1 MNAAV
6 HVLGKL
12 LLTSRPVEQHDPDRH
27 GTLKGQKY
35 LQRRRR
41 AASRVH
47 GANGGCLPAGCSL
60 PVWSRPGWLGPAP
73 QHCAVQH
80 RGCNAGP
87 LAPQG
92 LGSGSCP
99 HHFRRRGPARCRAAA
114 GRQRVGNEGRG
125 AASLKAGLRRSGH
138 PIAHAPT
145 QQLPAPAHLA

>member
-12 LLTSRPVEQHDPDRH
+12 LLTSRPVAQHDPDRH

-92 LGSGSCP
+92 LGSGSCHTTSVVAVQLGIEP
-99 HHFRRRGPARCRAAA
+99 LQDANGLAMRG
-114 GRQRVGNEGRG
+114 G
-125 AASLKAGLRRSGH
+125 GLPR
-138 PIAHAPT
+138 
-145 QQLPAPAHLA
+145 